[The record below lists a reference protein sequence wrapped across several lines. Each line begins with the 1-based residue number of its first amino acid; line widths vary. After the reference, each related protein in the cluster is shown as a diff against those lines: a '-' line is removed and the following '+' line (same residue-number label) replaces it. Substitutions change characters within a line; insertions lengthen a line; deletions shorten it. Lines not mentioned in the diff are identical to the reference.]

1 MAKIQREVHYHRY
14 QSIEIYGYSMDT
26 RSFCRCPYAPVG
38 SLIHVGSLIL
48 INLFNL
54 INLAPV
60 HVG

>member
-1 MAKIQREVHYHRY
+1 
-14 QSIEIYGYSMDT
+14 MDT
-26 RSFCRCPYAPVG
+26 CSFCRCPYGPVG